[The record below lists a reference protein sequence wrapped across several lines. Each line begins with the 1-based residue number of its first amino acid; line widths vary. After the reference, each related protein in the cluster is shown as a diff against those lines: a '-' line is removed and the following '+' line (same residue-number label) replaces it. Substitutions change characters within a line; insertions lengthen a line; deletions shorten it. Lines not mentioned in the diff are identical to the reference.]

1 MPDPSYPAGDMEDEQ
16 LLERCRNGDG
26 DAFEALLE
34 RHQSAC
40 FGLAVRILG
49 DRDEAMDALQ
59 DSCIKAWRG
68 IGDQRGGSFRSWMNS
83 IVARTCLDR
92 IRTRR
97 PQLALVD
104 EEDRVIPLLDP
115 SPGPESSAL
124 SRERIRAIERGL
136 SLLTPEHRAVI
147 LMRDLSGM
155 SYEEIAA
162 SLEVPVGTVRSR
174 LARARSGLQ
183 AELLRLDPK
192 ILEAYA

>member
-1 MPDPSYPAGDMEDEQ
+1 MDDEQ
-16 LLERCRNGDG
+16 LVQRCRDGDG
-26 DAFEALLE
+26 EAFEELLH
-34 RHQSAC
+34 RHQAAC
-40 FGLAVRILG
+40 FSLAVRMLG

-68 IGDQRGGSFRSWMNS
+68 IGEQRGGAFRSWMNS
-83 IVARTCLDR
+83 IVARTCVDR
-92 IRTRR
+92 IRARR

-104 EEDRVIPLLDP
+104 EEDRVIPLPDP
-115 SPGPESSAL
+115 TPGPESQVLA
-124 SRERIRAIERGL
+124 RERVRAIERGL
-136 SLLTPEHRAVI
+136 SRLSAEHRAIV

>member
-1 MPDPSYPAGDMEDEQ
+1 MEDEQ
-16 LLERCRNGDG
+16 LLERCRIGDG
-26 DAFEALLE
+26 DAFEILLE

-40 FGLAVRILG
+40 FSLAVRILG

-59 DSCIKAWRG
+59 DSCIKAWRA
-68 IGDQRGGSFRSWMNS
+68 IGEQRGGSFRSWMNS

-97 PQLALVD
+97 PHLALVGKD
-104 EEDRVIPLLDP
+104 AHVIPRPDP

-124 SRERIRAIERGL
+124 SRERVRAIERGL
-136 SLLTPEHRAVI
+136 SLLSPEHRAVI

-155 SYEEIAA
+155 SYEEIAE

-183 AELLRLDPK
+183 TELLGRGPH
-192 ILEAYA
+192 IPGASA

>member
-1 MPDPSYPAGDMEDEQ
+1 MEDEQ
-16 LLERCRNGDG
+16 LLERCRIGDG
-26 DAFEALLE
+26 EAFESLLKP
-34 RHQSAC
+34 HQSAC
-40 FGLAVRILG
+40 FSLAVRILG

-59 DSCIKAWRG
+59 DSCIKAWRA

-92 IRTRR
+92 IRARR

-104 EEDRVIPLLDP
+104 EEDHVIPLPDP
-115 SPGPESSAL
+115 SPGPESPVL

-136 SLLTPEHRAVI
+136 SRLTPEHRAVI
-147 LMRDLSGM
+147 LMRDLNGM
-155 SYEEIAA
+155 SYEEIAEG
-162 SLEVPVGTVRSR
+162 LEVPVGTVRSR

-183 AELLRLDPK
+183 SELLRLDPK